1 MNKKSLNRFSI
12 MKQLGSGTISD
23 AFLCMDKKS
32 NALFCL
38 KRYHKAT
45 MKSLP
50 ELLDNFIRKIAFQLL
65 AEDPNIVQ
73 LYDIFCDGEF
83 IFTIE

>member
-1 MNKKSLNRFSI
+1 
-12 MKQLGSGTISD
+12 
-23 AFLCMDKKS
+23 
-32 NALFCL
+32 
-38 KRYHKAT
+38 

-50 ELLDNFIRKIAFQLL
+50 EVLDNFIRKIAFQLL